1 MKDCFFLIV
10 CSVMSVV
17 VLSTTTRFQTNAKEK
32 LSIQNVSNNNVP
44 NFHDFNWKLCKA
56 LHDVEKNNAVISS
69 ISVKLV
75 LLMLYEGALGNTA
88 KQIEDVVGIKG
99 RKQSIRERYS
109 QKLQSLQS
117 HDKDDYELDI
127 GTKLFMDSSVRP
139 KNDFLEII
147 SRWYNSSHEIVDFS
161 KPVNAINSI
170 NQWVENLTHGRIQQL
185 ISETETKENTVLLLL
200 NAIYFKGY
208 WTIPFNKDL
217 TRRGTFYLNSS
228 TTVDVPLMTTYNYFK
243 LSTIESLNAR
253 LISLPYQGNKF
264 VMYIILPDN
273 IDGLDNL
280 INRINPSLL
289 GDSIKN
295 MKMFSTKVVLP
306 KFNFEYTSILGPL
319 LQELGITDMFGPN
332 ADLTNIGN
340 DGQFGSLIVS
350 NILQKSGL
358 DVNEQGSTAHAATEA
373 ELDHR
378 FGVTIEASFEVN
390 RPFLFMI
397 EDITMD
403 TIIFVGQVMNP
414 LSQGL
419 SVVSIPIVNTPTQ
432 TPTPIKSVGDIELRM
447 NLEQNVEF
455 QRFSYFD
462 RELFQEL
469 SSNQPDSNF
478 VISPASIKS
487 MLTLLSKGAR
497 GDTLN
502 QLNNVL
508 RLPTDKSTFNNI
520 LRINKL
526 SMESSIIDLVV
537 VNNIFVK
544 NKNSISKNFKDTAE
558 DLYSANITEINLYN
572 IEASIQMI
580 NKQISDATHG
590 LVNSI
595 ISKDDFDGNTE
606 LLLANVL
613 YFKGDWFVEFN
624 ESSTKKEC
632 FYTNPNMCSEVN
644 MMNLQDQIRYGHVSD
659 INAQVVELLYKDTN
673 FCMLVL
679 LPDENTTFSQLLKDL
694 QHNPFSKIL
703 NSLYQRNVN
712 LYLPRFT
719 INYSTKLSSALK
731 KIGLSSMFNSNA
743 NLSSIFNPIKQVFVK
758 DVTHKVTMEVNEKG
772 SKASAVTVVSVIPL
786 SNIPQSPPVSV
797 IVNRPFI
804 FYIFNRATKTILFSG
819 QVHDV
824 NSNIFT

>member
-1 MKDCFFLIV
+1 MKDFLFFV
-10 CSVMSVV
+10 CLVMSVV
-17 VLSTTTRFQTNAKEK
+17 VLATTTRSQTNANAKDK
-32 LSIQNVSNNNVP
+32 LLTQKVSDNNVP
-44 NFHDFNWKLCKA
+44 DFHAFNWRLCKA
-56 LHDVEKNNAVISS
+56 LHDVEKNNAVVSS

-88 KQIEDVVGIKG
+88 KQIEQVVGIIG

-117 HDKDDYELDI
+117 HGEDDYELDI
-127 GTKLFMDSSVRP
+127 GTKLFMDVSVQP
-139 KNDFLEII
+139 KSDFIETI
-147 SRWYNSSHEIVDFS
+147 SRWYNSSFELVDFS
-161 KPVNAINSI
+161 KPGNAVNSI
-170 NQWVENLTHGRIQQL
+170 NRWAENLTHGRIQQL
-185 ISETETKENTVLLLL
+185 ISEAETKESTVLLLL

-208 WTIPFNKDL
+208 WTIPFDKDL
-217 TRRGTFYLNSS
+217 TKIGTFYLNSK

-264 VMYIILPDN
+264 VMYIILPDV

-319 LQELGITDMFGPN
+319 LQKLGITDMFGPN
-332 ADLTNIGN
+332 ANLTNLGN
-340 DGQFGSLIVS
+340 DGLFGSLIVS
-350 NILQKSGL
+350 NILQKAGL
-358 DVNEQGSTAHAATEA
+358 EVNEQGSTAHAATEVD
-373 ELDHR
+373 LDHR
-378 FGVTIEASFEVN
+378 FGVSIEAYFEVN

-403 TIIFVGQVMNP
+403 TIVFVGQVINP
-414 LSQGL
+414 LSQGVP
-419 SVVSIPIVNTPTQ
+419 VVSIPIVN
-432 TPTPIKSVGDIELRM
+432 TPTPIKSVGDIELKM
-447 NLEQNVEF
+447 NSEQNVDF

-469 SSNQPDSNF
+469 SSNQLDSNF

-487 MLTLLSKGAR
+487 MLTLISEGAR

-502 QLNNVL
+502 QLNSVL
-508 RLPTDKSTFNNI
+508 RLPTDQSTFHNV
-520 LRINKL
+520 LRINQL
-526 SMESSIIDLVV
+526 SMESNIIDLVV

-544 NKNSISKNFKDTAE
+544 NKNSISNYFKETAE
-558 DLYSANITEINLYN
+558 DFYSANITEINLLN
-572 IEASIQMI
+572 IEASIKMI
-580 NKQISDATHG
+580 NKQISDATRG
-590 LVNSI
+590 LVSSI

-613 YFKGDWFVEFN
+613 YFKGDWLIEFN

-632 FYTNPNMCSEVN
+632 FYTKPNMCIDVS
-644 MMNLQDQIRYGHVSD
+644 MMNLQNQIRYGYVSD
-659 INAQVVELLYKDTN
+659 INAQVIELLYKDTN

-679 LPDENTTFSQLLKDL
+679 LPDENTTFLQLLKDL

-703 NSLYQRNVN
+703 NSLYQRTVN

-719 INYSTKLSSALK
+719 VNYSTKLSSALK
-731 KIGLSSMFNSNA
+731 KIGLTSMFNSNA
-743 NLSSIFNPIKQVFVK
+743 NLSSIFNPAKQVFVK

-804 FYIFNRATKTILFSG
+804 FYIFNRATKNILFSG
-819 QVHDV
+819 QIHDV